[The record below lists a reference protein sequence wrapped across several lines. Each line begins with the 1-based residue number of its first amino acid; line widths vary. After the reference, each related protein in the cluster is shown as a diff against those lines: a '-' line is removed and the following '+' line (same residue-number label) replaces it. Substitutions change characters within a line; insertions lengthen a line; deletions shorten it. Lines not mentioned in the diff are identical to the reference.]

1 MAAVTVCSNFEAQ
14 ETSLSLF
21 PFFAWMF
28 AVKWW
33 DQCHELSV
41 LNVEFG
47 ASSFTVLFP
56 FIMRLFSP
64 SLGGLKA
71 FWLYVVFQSLSH
83 VQLFPN
89 CNMQA
94 LLSFTISWSLLK
106 LISIVLVMP
115 FNHLVLCCPLLFLP
129 SIFPS
134 IRAFSKESA
143 HCIRWP
149 KYWCFSFSISPSNEK
164 LGLISFRIDWFDLFA
179 EQGIPKSLLQHHGL
193 KASVLKCSAF
203 FYCPDLAHIKENLR
217 HIMSSHSYISVISY
231 SPTKKKA
238 KEELFSYATMPLL
251 HLTN

>member
-1 MAAVTVCSNFEAQ
+1 MTAVTVCSNFEAQ

-89 CNMQA
+89 CNMPGFA
-94 LLSFTISWSLLK
+94 VLHHLLEFAQTHIPWVGDA
-106 LISIVLVMP
+106 IQQ
-115 FNHLVLCCPLLFLP
+115 FHPL
-129 SIFPS
+129 S
-134 IRAFSKESA
+134 
-143 HCIRWP
+143 
-149 KYWCFSFSISPSNEK
+149 SPSPPAFN
-164 LGLISFRIDWFDLFA
+164 LSQHQGLFQWVGPLYQVDKVSEL
-179 EQGIPKSLLQHHGL
+179 QLQHQ
-193 KASVLKCSAF
+193 SFQWIFRVDF
-203 FYCPDLAHIKENLR
+203 F
-217 HIMSSHSYISVISY
+217 
-231 SPTKKKA
+231 
-238 KEELFSYATMPLL
+238 
-251 HLTN
+251 